1 MISTRVPFF
10 PKAWHLF
17 GSDHDG
23 VMMTGRT
30 ALIGLLVTLAMLA
43 TAGTGCGKSKVK
55 KGAEVGGR
63 GAGCYEYRTKDK
75 SFDYVSQQA
84 KVETRWWDEWTS
96 RFGRTLPEPLP
107 PPDHWMHPKLSSRY
121 AATMHE
127 NSFATDVSREAGP
140 IPSDA
145 RVEYFHVLEKGTKLS
160 GMAPFYTFLD
170 DETVITISFGRDSA
184 TLVVVDISGEQARVL
199 DYVALPGR
207 GSKALELAKKS
218 ARMAMFRDTSGGAY
232 SYLDAKGDVY
242 VPGADNT
249 VIRIPIRNRRIDR
262 DHMVMLDLG
271 REVEA
276 GSWVSDAMKHPE
288 NHLTAIMPDADG
300 RIWFTSKFG
309 VVGMIMLE
317 EGSGI
322 CPPVYTTAIIR
333 FGLAEKI
340 RHFYPDSLPPGA
352 EDWLAEVERLDAEGT
367 LVEHLGE
374 LRREGKRIFGE
385 IHIENEPFE
394 QIQNSFSVG
403 PDGVYIVTNVGL
415 YKLFFNEKT
424 RNIELDPAWKA
435 TYAKGDL
442 FYANDRQVKPGH
454 LNNGSGTTPTVI
466 DERFVAVVD
475 NAPGQVNLN
484 VFRQTDGTL
493 VTKLPIFEAGGGAV
507 ENSVVA
513 YKDSLIVGNTYGYVD
528 PFVENPTTGGIER
541 LDYDSER
548 DTYAKV
554 EGWPAIGHF
563 DGKTATPKLSTAHGL
578 FYVYHRDVDEDD
590 ASHNDWQL
598 TALDFR
604 TGWPVFSIKG
614 YFEDDD
620 FDDNVSGIV
629 RKKTLGKEDYGR
641 KVFNNIWGTFSFG
654 PKNSIFI
661 GTYRGYV
668 RFSSAPTLG
677 AAPD

>member
-1 MISTRVPFF
+1 
-10 PKAWHLF
+10 L
-17 GSDHDG
+17 
-23 VMMTGRT
+23 T
-30 ALIGLLVTLAMLA
+30 ALFAVLLIAPHG
-43 TAGTGCGKSKVK
+43 AGCSKSKVS
-55 KGAEVGGR
+55 KGAEVGGA
-63 GAGCYEYRTKDK
+63 GAGCYRYETKDK
-75 SFDYVSQQA
+75 SFEWVSQFA
-84 KVETRWWDEWTS
+84 TVETEWWDEWTS
-96 RFGRTLPEPLP
+96 RYGKTLPKPLP
-107 PPDHWMHPKLSSRY
+107 PPEHWMHPMLSSRY

-127 NSFATDVSREAGP
+127 NSFATDVSKEAGP
-140 IPSDA
+140 IPSEPK
-145 RVEYFHVLEKGTKLS
+145 VEYFHVLEKGTKLS

-170 DETVITISFGRDSA
+170 DRTVITISFGRDAA
-184 TLVVVDISGEQARVL
+184 TLVLVDISGEQARVL
-199 DYVALPGR
+199 DHVALPGR

-232 SYLDAKGDVY
+232 SYLDAKGRVY

-249 VIRIPIRNRRIDR
+249 VIRIPIVDHRIDR
-262 DHMVMLDLG
+262 DNMVMLDLA
-271 REVEA
+271 REVAA
-276 GSWVSDAMKHPE
+276 GSWVDDAMNHPE

-309 VVGMIMLE
+309 VVGMIMLND
-317 EGSGI
+317 GSGI

-333 FGLAEKI
+333 FGLGEKLRYYYPEDAPPEAEAWVAK
-340 RHFYPDSLPPGA
+340 
-352 EDWLAEVERLDAEGT
+352 VEKYDAEGT

-374 LRREGKRIFGE
+374 LRQEGRRIFGE

-415 YKLFFNEKT
+415 YKLFFNEES
-424 RNIELDPAWKA
+424 RQIELDPSWKP
-435 TYAKGDL
+435 TYAERNL
-442 FYANDRQVKPGH
+442 FYANDRKVKPGH
-454 LNNGSGTTPTVI
+454 LNNGSGTTPTLV
-466 DERFVAVVD
+466 DDRFVAIVD
-475 NAPGQVNLN
+475 NAPDHVNLN
-484 VFRQTDGTL
+484 VFRQADGSL
-493 VTKLPIFEAGGGAV
+493 VTKVPLFESGGGAV

-528 PFVENPTTGGIER
+528 PFVQNPTAGGIER
-541 LDYDSER
+541 LDYDAEK

-578 FYVYHRDVDEDD
+578 FYVYHRDVDDD
-590 ASHNDWQL
+590 EATHDDWQL

-604 TGWPVFSIKG
+604 TGWPVFSIKA
-614 YFEDDD
+614 YFEGDD

-629 RKKTLGKEDYGR
+629 RKKTLGKDDYGR

-654 PKNSIFI
+654 PRNSIFI

-668 RFSSAPTLG
+668 RFSSASKLAEDSASP
-677 AAPD
+677 